1 MSRHPRWPKKTSHR
15 ERDLAKEQSWK
26 EPSAVPPNDLPI
38 YRLITG
44 KDDESVSKSVSEAL
58 KLGYQLYGQPILI
71 NNGTEVVRGQ
81 AVLWPVFDDGSPV
94 LYEDDDIPF

>member
-1 MSRHPRWPKKTSHR
+1 MSRHPRWPKKTPHR
-15 ERDLAKEQSWK
+15 DRPFAKAQNSEG
-26 EPSAVPPNDLPI
+26 PSAAPPNELPI

-58 KLGYQLYGQPILI
+58 KLGYMLYGPPIL
-71 NNGTEVVRGQ
+71 GSTGSELLRGQ
-81 AVLWPVFDDGSPV
+81 AVLWPVLDDGSPV